1 MENQMP
7 TRPVDSMPLAMA
19 YVPLQAW
26 GTIYDETTALLRG
39 TVFPALDLP
48 FLAAEVF
55 R

>member
-1 MENQMP
+1 MANQVP
-7 TRPVDSMPLAMA
+7 SRPADNMPLAMA
-19 YVPLQAW
+19 YVPRQNW

-48 FLAAEVF
+48 FLAAGVF